1 MDLVALVAVC
11 ACMPVATQ
19 LVTVATLGWLVVP
32 ALLTL
37 QEGVFVWAV
46 VLVVHQVDVQVCAL
60 LMGAAPVR
68 VVRSLWLLE
77 RVMAAIVAAFSSVVV
92 LLLAGPV
99 VTSAYRS
106 AVAQLERLDVS
117 RSVQDVRR
125 CPTQG
130 VL

>member
-1 MDLVALVAVC
+1 M
-11 ACMPVATQ
+11 
-19 LVTVATLGWLVVP
+19 
-32 ALLTL
+32 
-37 QEGVFVWAV
+37 
-46 VLVVHQVDVQVCAL
+46 DVQVCAL
-60 LMGAAPVR
+60 LMGAAPVG
-68 VVRSLWLLE
+68 VGRSLWLLE
-77 RVMAAIVAAFSSVVV
+77 RVMAAIVAAFSSAVV

-125 CPTQG
+125 CLTRG

>member
-1 MDLVALVAVC
+1 M
-11 ACMPVATQ
+11 
-19 LVTVATLGWLVVP
+19 
-32 ALLTL
+32 
-37 QEGVFVWAV
+37 
-46 VLVVHQVDVQVCAL
+46 DVQVYAL

-77 RVMAAIVAAFSSVVV
+77 RVMAAIVAGFPSVVV

-106 AVAQLERLDVS
+106 AVAQLERLGVY

-125 CPTQG
+125 CPMRG